1 MARTLITNR
10 GEEVVDDLVLLDR
23 HRVEE
28 DLLERADAALLHEAA
43 ELGHRNPLILRGTT
57 PSRNRRCSLAR
68 RVDSLTATSMASR
81 RCAPSQK
88 ASCMPTHKATGS
100 SSGYKQQ
107 PRNRRGSWAPSSSA
121 VVSWRCHRAGVKL
134 KFISHAESCLVV
146 ATASPTAAAC
156 A

>member
-1 MARTLITNR
+1 MRINQRALGTNR

-57 PSRNRRCSLAR
+57 PSRNRRGSLAR

-107 PRNRRGSWAPSSSA
+107 PRNG
-121 VVSWRCHRAGVKL
+121 
-134 KFISHAESCLVV
+134 
-146 ATASPTAAAC
+146 AAAGPRVR
-156 A
+156 ALWSRGDAIEQASS